1 MGPGLVRTLVRLTLG
16 NRVSVAYLALVA
28 FVIAKAALD
37 PVVTQDTDPA
47 SAWLWPPLVT
57 FPAFLLVGA
66 LGRAAWGP
74 AGTPDWFFVTMV
86 VVSALLQALAL
97 GTLHQLVRTRHQRMT
112 SSC

>member
-1 MGPGLVRTLVRLTLG
+1 MGPGLVRTLLRLTLG

-28 FVIAKAALD
+28 FVIAKAMAD
-37 PVVTQDTDPA
+37 PVASGDPA
-47 SAWLWPPLVT
+47 SAWPWPPLVT

-66 LGRAAWGP
+66 LGRTAWDP
-74 AGTPDWFFVTMV
+74 AEMPNWFFVATV

-97 GTLHQLVRTRHQRMT
+97 GALHRAVRTRHQRMT